1 MKFSLTL
8 ALAAAAGALAAPVM
22 AQAQAPQTAQQ
33 DWTRTVVATSEGG
46 FRIGNPDAP
55 VKLVEYASLTCP
67 HCAEFAVH
75 SKASLIANHVRSGRV
90 SFEFRNFVLNGI
102 DAAATL
108 LARCAAPADF
118 FPLTERIF
126 ETQQEWADRIRGLSE
141 AEKQR
146 IMGLPP
152 SEAYAQV
159 AQAGGLMDIA
169 AQHGITAE
177 RGRQCLGDRA
187 RLTDLERLAQAGEAL
202 GVQGTPTFFLNGR
215 KLDVNSWAEIE
226 PLLAG

>member
-1 MKFSLTL
+1 MKLRLLLTL
-8 ALAAAAGALAAPVM
+8 VAAAALATPGATHS
-22 AQAQAPQTAQQ
+22 QAPGAAQQ
-33 DWTRTVVATSEGG
+33 DWSRTVVATPEGG

-75 SKASLIANHVRSGRV
+75 SKGSLIANHVRSGRV

-102 DAAATL
+102 DAAASL
-108 LARCAAPADF
+108 LARCASPAEF
-118 FPLTERIF
+118 FPLTERMF
-126 ETQQEWADRIRGLSE
+126 ETQQDWTDRIRALSE

-146 IMGLPP
+146 IMALPP
-152 SEAYAQV
+152 AEAYAQV
-159 AQAGGLMDIA
+159 VQAGGLIDLA
-169 AQHGITAE
+169 GRHGVTAE
-177 RGRQCLGDRA
+177 RGRQCLGDQA
-187 RLTDLERLAQAGEAL
+187 GVQQLERLAQAAEAL

-215 KLDVNSWAEIE
+215 KLDVNTWAQIE